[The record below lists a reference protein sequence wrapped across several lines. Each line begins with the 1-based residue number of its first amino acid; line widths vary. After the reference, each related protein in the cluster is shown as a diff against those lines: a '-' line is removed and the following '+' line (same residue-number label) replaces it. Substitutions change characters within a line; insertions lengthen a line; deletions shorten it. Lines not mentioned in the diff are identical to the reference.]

1 MALVCIADPVLDTR
15 TTSAQCAQWTHP
27 TAPSIARP
35 SHSPSKYYVVGIRM
49 RPQARQLGAVAVVA
63 LLAGWCACVAAFGPA
78 PPSEQNCTVTREVG
92 CYVDQLSHR
101 TLRIQVA
108 IRNTD
113 MTKEVGTR

>member
-1 MALVCIADPVLDTR
+1 
-15 TTSAQCAQWTHP
+15 
-27 TAPSIARP
+27 
-35 SHSPSKYYVVGIRM
+35 M
-49 RPQARQLGAVAVVA
+49 RPQAVVA

-101 TLRIQVA
+101 TLRNQVA